1 MSTTRDLVETWAQ
14 RWLADRGVWLPDA
27 THAHNMQRCAEAR
40 QRWQTMGAAPGKDW
54 ARRIVADYRE
64 GVVIPAYAVNLAHA
78 ALELEVEPQALRRPR
93 RPVARPDIR
102 DRQAG
107 DIDVEF

>member
-40 QRWQTMGAAPGKDW
+40 QRWQTRQLTGQASGVGRGQGQLDFKLCTRAVLAGRGHGVCLARSRRHGEGPLPEMSAGSRHAP
-54 ARRIVADYRE
+54 
-64 GVVIPAYAVNLAHA
+64 
-78 ALELEVEPQALRRPR
+78 
-93 RPVARPDIR
+93 
-102 DRQAG
+102 
-107 DIDVEF
+107 